1 MYTAHI
7 RIVATLF
14 LDGKILEN
22 EVFDENRLSAY
33 HAVRSDKKIEYVAR

>member
-33 HAVRSDKKIEYVAR
+33 QSEVIKDRIYS